1 MNVVFRVDASLQIG
15 SGHVMRCLSLAHGL
29 AARGVHC
36 TFLTRM
42 HSGNLRDTILRHD
55 FPVHELA
62 AEGPECH
69 AEGELGVATEG
80 LSHASWLGCT
90 WQTDAHQTVLFLQS
104 RHVDLLVVDHYAL
117 DYRWE
122 EAVRPW
128 CGRVMAID
136 DLADRRH
143 NCDFLL
149 DQNLGRGEADYASLL
164 GNGAKLLVGPSYALL
179 RQEFAVRRPASLR
192 RRRCRGPA
200 LSRIMISMGG
210 VDQANA
216 TGSVLTALRQCR
228 LPSDSRIGVIMGSQS
243 PWLAQVRES
252 ARRMPWLT
260 EVFLDV
266 GDMARRMA
274 ASDLAIGA
282 AGSTAWERCC
292 MGLPSLIVVL
302 AENQWPGAS
311 ALSAAGAAC
320 LIGEVA
326 DIERKLPL
334 AMTQLQCDS
343 RLQQMSDAASAVADG
358 HGVTRVLQALG
369 VQCD

>member
-29 AARGVHC
+29 AARGAHC
-36 TFLTRM
+36 IFLTRM
-42 HSGNLRDTILRHD
+42 HPGNLCDTIQRQGY
-55 FPVHELA
+55 PVHDLA
-62 AEGPECH
+62 AEGPECQ
-69 AEGELGVATEG
+69 AEGERGVATEG

-90 WQTDAHQTVLFLQS
+90 WQTDAHQTALFLQS
-104 RHVDLLVVDHYAL
+104 RQVDLLVVDHYAL

-122 EAVRPW
+122 GAIRPG

-164 GNGAKLLVGPSYALL
+164 GDGAKLLVGPSFALL

-192 RRRCRGPA
+192 RRRSRGRA
-200 LSRIMISMGG
+200 LSRILISMGG

-216 TGSVLTALRQCR
+216 TGHVLAALRQCR
-228 LPSDSRIGVIMGSQS
+228 LPSGSNIGVIMGSQA

-252 ARRMPWLT
+252 AMKMPWPT

-292 MGLPSLIVVL
+292 MGLPSMIVVL

-311 ALSAAGAAC
+311 ALSAAGAAS

-334 AMTQLQCDS
+334 ALTQLQRDS
-343 RLQQMSDAASAVADG
+343 CLEQMSNAASAVTDG

-369 VQCD
+369 VPCD